1 MHTES
6 PKSGDLANTSTPRW
20 RVLVVDDEAP
30 ARAKLRRFLEQLPD
44 VGTILEARDGTAA
57 LQVLGS
63 DTVDVVFLD
72 VQMPG
77 TDGLAVADALAALP
91 QPSRTLVVFVTAHA
105 THAVQA
111 FNLTALDYLLKPW
124 DGDRFDVTIARI
136 REAMQ
141 WRRDIAELA
150 WRRREAH
157 DATATPLADR
167 FVVRERGEHQLI
179 PTRAVV
185 WLEADRNHVLLHG
198 MLRSWRTRGP
208 LSALG
213 METDLRRFHRVS
225 RSASVNLDAIVR
237 IESLGHGDQLA
248 HLAGGHTVRVS
259 RRYRLPVP

>member
-1 MHTES
+1 MPTDAAEAGKTHE
-6 PKSGDLANTSTPRW
+6 GSTPW

-30 ARAKLRRFLEQLPD
+30 ARAKLRRFLEQVPD

-57 LQVLGS
+57 LQVLS
-63 DTVDVVFLD
+63 DDRVDVVFLD
-72 VQMPG
+72 IQMPG
-77 TDGLAVADALAALP
+77 TNGLAVADALATLP
-91 QPSRTLVVFVTAHA
+91 QSAKSLVVFVTAHA
-105 THAVQA
+105 EHAVQA

-124 DGDRFDVTIARI
+124 DGDRFDITVDRI
-136 REAMQ
+136 REAMR
-141 WRRDIAELA
+141 WRRDAAELA
-150 WRRREAH
+150 WRRQESNEHA
-157 DATATPLADR
+157 ATPLSDR
-167 FVVRERGEHQLI
+167 FVVRDRGEHQLI

-185 WLEADRNHVLLHG
+185 WLEADGNHVHLHG

-208 LSALG
+208 LSALD

-259 RRYRLPVP
+259 RRYRLPLP

>member
-1 MHTES
+1 MSALHNGAK
-6 PKSGDLANTSTPRW
+6 PW

-30 ARAKLRRFLEQLPD
+30 ARNKLRRFLEQVSD

-57 LQVLGS
+57 LQVLRD

-72 VQMPG
+72 IQMPG
-77 TDGLAVADALAALP
+77 ASGLSVADAMATQP
-91 QPSRTLVVFVTAHA
+91 QSANTLVVFVTAHA
-105 THAVQA
+105 EHAVEA

-124 DGDRFDVTIARI
+124 DGDRFEVTIDRI
-136 REAMQ
+136 REAMR
-141 WRRDIAELA
+141 WRRDAAELA
-150 WRRREAH
+150 WRRQEA
-157 DATATPLADR
+157 DGQLVTPLSDR
-167 FVVRERGEHQLI
+167 FVVRERGEQQLI

-185 WLEADRNHVLLHG
+185 WLEADGNHVHLHG

-208 LSALG
+208 LSALN

-248 HLAGGHTVRVS
+248 HLAGGHSVRVS